1 MKTTKSETHRGYYL
15 DTGREKELYYKKTLD
30 QYVERHEYMLKNHSK
45 ILVVRLDI
53 RTPSKSTFPL
63 RKKMPRILE
72 TAKRRLESKNK
83 GKNKIDMH
91 HVWTAEQKTAEGKE
105 HVHLSI
111 LVNANAIQNGY
122 RLMSAFEDAV
132 LRHIPGAKKGLVHF
146 SESNGKTGILI
157 DRKAPDFQQ
166 KSDDAIKVA
175 RYLAKTN
182 TKEHKAKWARIS
194 SASHLPSAWR

>member
-1 MKTTKSETHRGYYL
+1 MKTTKSEIHRGYYL

-83 GKNKIDMH
+83 GKNKIDMQ
-91 HVWTAEQKTAEGKE
+91 HVWTAEQKTAAGKE

-166 KSDDAIKVA
+166 KSDDAIKA
-175 RYLAKTN
+175 ASYLAKTN